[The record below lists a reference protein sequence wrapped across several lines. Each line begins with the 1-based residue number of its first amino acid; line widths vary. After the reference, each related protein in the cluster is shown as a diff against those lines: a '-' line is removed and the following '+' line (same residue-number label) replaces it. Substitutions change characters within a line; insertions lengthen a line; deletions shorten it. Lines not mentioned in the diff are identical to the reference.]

1 MQEKSNVV
9 IINEALARQYFPKGD
24 ALGQRVTIDMTDPRR
39 AHGNHR
45 GRRRYE
51 ICRHGDSGARGVRI
65 WPHPQL
71 GYNAMTLTVRTK
83 VDPLSLRSAVEAQV
97 HALDKDQPVSEVRTM
112 EQWVAKSLAQ
122 ARFSSRLLMIFAGL
136 ALVLAAV
143 GIYGVMSYAVNQR
156 TSEIGVR
163 MALGA
168 EERDIL
174 RMIVRDGVRLA
185 SIGLG
190 IGALL
195 ALALS
200 RALTSLL
207 FNTVAADPITYVA
220 VIGTLGVITLAA
232 SYLPARRASR
242 VLPIEALRYQ

>member
-1 MQEKSNVV
+1 ML
-9 IINEALARQYFPKGD
+9 I
-24 ALGQRVTIDMTDPRR
+24 
-39 AHGNHR
+39 
-45 GRRRYE
+45 
-51 ICRHGDSGARGVRI
+51 
-65 WPHPQL
+65 
-71 GYNAMTLTVRTK
+71 
-83 VDPLSLRSAVEAQV
+83 
-97 HALDKDQPVSEVRTM
+97 
-112 EQWVAKSLAQ
+112 
-122 ARFSSRLLMIFAGL
+122 IFAGL
-136 ALVLAAV
+136 ALLLAAV

-207 FNTVAADPITYVA
+207 FNTVAADPLTYVA
-220 VIGTLGVITLAA
+220 VIGTLGIITLAA